1 MAGLKCFAIN
11 MLAKP
16 TPEQL
21 QSLQELDRRGAC
33 ADAVAYIEAERNRLR
48 ALNDGEL
55 KTKVLRMRQG
65 ACQALTY
72 LLKNIRGPQAA

>member
-1 MAGLKCFAIN
+1 

-48 ALNDGEL
+48 ALNDSEL
-55 KTKVLRMRQG
+55 KTKVFRQRQG
-65 ACQALTY
+65 ACQALTS

>member
-65 ACQALTY
+65 ACQALTS